1 MQRFVSEHQLVAANN
16 TREDVFR
23 MANSR
28 KFQMVLNEKFWQL
41 LNDLK
46 RRRNDDYLS
55 DTLKEALVTLD
66 WVETEKAKGRQV
78 VSRPAIQASVVE
90 YPSRHVPARSS
101 NRRG

>member
-1 MQRFVSEHQLVAANN
+1 MQDFEHQRVAANN
-16 TREDVFR
+16 TNEDVFG

-46 RRRNDDYLS
+46 RRRNDEYLS
-55 DTLKEALVTLD
+55 ETIKEALVTLD
-66 WVETEKAKGRQV
+66 WVESEKAKGRQV